1 MADYNDFAKIEI
13 RAGIIVRAEEF
24 LRAKNPSYKVW
35 VDFGSELGIKTTSA
49 QITHIYSLSTL
60 VGRQVLG
67 VTNIG
72 QRNIA
77 GFLSEF
83 LLLGLPDAKGH
94 IHLVTYEDKSLQ
106 GARLV

>member
-13 RAGIIVRAEEF
+13 RAGIIVKAEEF
-24 LRAKNPSYKVW
+24 TRAKNPSYKVW
-35 VDFGSELGIKTTSA
+35 VDFGADLGIKTTSA
-49 QITHIYSLSTL
+49 QITHLYSPDTL
-60 VGRQVLG
+60 VGRHVLG

-83 LLLGLPDAKGH
+83 LLLGLPNEKGH
-94 IHLVTYEDKSLQ
+94 INLVTYEDKNLQ
-106 GARLV
+106 GARLI